1 MVRSRV
7 ILGGAGISHC
17 YSGGSGGVFGLG
29 SFRLFITRY
38 TCGSSGAS
46 EASDTYCE
54 IIFIFYFVINFF
66 MRKRMHRFV
75 VCLIDRFDEAMYY
88 LRDNRKG

>member
-1 MVRSRV
+1 MVSSRV

-17 YSGGSGGVFGLG
+17 YSGGSGGLFGLG

-46 EASDTYCE
+46 EASDTYL
-54 IIFIFYFVINFF
+54 FLFLFFYFVNYFYFI
-66 MRKRMHRFV
+66 FV
-75 VCLIDRFDEAMYY
+75 
-88 LRDNRKG
+88 